1 MDKRKSILLRV
12 APELWD
18 ALNRWAHDEL
28 RSVNAQI
35 EYVLR
40 EAVRR
45 RTGRYP
51 AAPGAGD
58 AQAAG
63 APAGPPPAP
72 ADAEPPEPPTD
83 ESA

>member
-45 RTGRYP
+45 RTGHYP
-51 AAPGAGD
+51 TALPPEDSPTDRSADAAPPEAD
-58 AQAAG
+58 DS
-63 APAGPPPAP
+63 APP
-72 ADAEPPEPPTD
+72 PPTD
-83 ESA
+83 DAD